1 MNYHIDI
8 LPFVT
13 ILVQHVIWNEDKTE
27 LAGYCL
33 ITGKVDRDGKIM
45 IKETKTATLW
55 HIYVDQKYRRK
66 GYARALMDSIKSTYD
81 VIRSQ
86 ALTPEGKKLLMN
98 TGFVIDGEE
107 DGIKNF
113 KWEKTEQKAKEG

>member
-1 MNYHIDI
+1 M
-8 LPFVT
+8 PFVT
-13 ILVQHVIWNEDKTE
+13 ILVQHVIWNEEKTE

-113 KWEKTEQKAKEG
+113 KWSKK